1 MAKLPLEGIRVCDF
15 TWAVV
20 GPIAT
25 QMFAVMGAEV
35 IKVESSVHTDI
46 NRRSGPYSNGE
57 PGIEATGNFHRTNIS
72 KKSCTLDLTQPEAVE
87 LAKDLIGISDIVV
100 SNFRNGVMERF
111 GLGNDTLKALKPE
124 LILVSTTSMGNTGPM
139 KDYVGYNEEA
149 YAYGGLGNL
158 TGYADSPP
166 SLIAGD
172 YADYLS
178 GTLETFAMLSALH
191 SRNGTGKGQSID
203 VSMAEAAASHVPE
216 EIIDYSMNQRIR
228 HRTGNRMPGVAPHN
242 CFHCKGEDEWVAIAV
257 TNEVEWIA
265 LRNAMGN
272 PDWADDEKFTN
283 SQSRSGNQDELE
295 ERIEAWTRDYT
306 PHEATMILQGAGV
319 PAGPS
324 VSIRELVEDPHLK
337 ERGYFIAPEHPEVGQ
352 RILEGMP
359 WKSSISQP
367 DFKHAPILG
376 QDNYYVFHDLL
387 NISDEEIARL
397 MAEGII
403 N

>member
-1 MAKLPLEGIRVCDF
+1 
-15 TWAVV
+15 
-20 GPIAT
+20 
-25 QMFAVMGAEV
+25 
-35 IKVESSVHTDI
+35 
-46 NRRSGPYSNGE
+46 
-57 PGIEATGNFHRTNIS
+57 
-72 KKSCTLDLTQPEAVE
+72 
-87 LAKDLIGISDIVV
+87 
-100 SNFRNGVMERF
+100 
-111 GLGNDTLKALKPE
+111 
-124 LILVSTTSMGNTGPM
+124 
-139 KDYVGYNEEA
+139 
-149 YAYGGLGNL
+149 
-158 TGYADSPP
+158 
-166 SLIAGD
+166 
-172 YADYLS
+172 
-178 GTLETFAMLSALH
+178 
-191 SRNGTGKGQSID
+191 
-203 VSMAEAAASHVPE
+203 
-216 EIIDYSMNQRIR
+216 
-228 HRTGNRMPGVAPHN
+228 MPGVAPHN